1 MTLEIKGINFVC
13 HSIMYLLH
21 YYLTI
26 VTTLGFL
33 LHVVPVER
41 CALHP
46 NVFEKSYNFNYALL
60 YLKGKGISGGGGVK
74 VRPFLA

>member
-1 MTLEIKGINFVC
+1 MKTLIFYCELDCQSVKYNVALTLEIKGINFVF

-33 LHVVPVER
+33 LVPVGR

-46 NVFEKSYNFNYALL
+46 NVY
-60 YLKGKGISGGGGVK
+60 V
-74 VRPFLA
+74 